1 MKKLILMRHAKSDWS
16 QNEPD
21 NRRPLNPRG
30 RTAAPRMAEWL
41 RDSSLWPDVLL
52 CSTATRTMET
62 WQLME
67 EISRHK
73 TTTVEF
79 LDELYLA
86 HELVILSDALRP
98 LGSDGFMQTLMV
110 LGHNPGIE
118 NLVSLIAGVPLENAY
133 GGCDRVLFSRASSF
147 HQCSSRNLLVQTPNT
162 QEATRMNVVY

>member
-21 NRRPLNPRG
+21 KRRPLNSRG

-62 WQLME
+62 WQLMG
-67 EISRHK
+67 EISKHK

-86 HELVILSDALRP
+86 HELVIYQTICDHWARFDSCE
-98 LGSDGFMQTLMV
+98 TLMV
-110 LGHNPGIE
+110 LGHNPGME
-118 NLVSLIAGVPLENAY
+118 NLVSMLAGVSLEMPTAAVAAF
-133 GGCDRVLFSRASSF
+133 CFPELPR
-147 HQCSSRNLLVQTPNT
+147 RNNVPQEISWFKHQTPKMLP
-162 QEATRMNVVY
+162 E